1 MFDVVCVCV
10 IRISRMVLIVEKE
23 SREAPPMAGPRR
35 CVEKRGQEGGGNGW
49 TVVWKRRGA

>member
-1 MFDVVCVCV
+1 M